1 MGEPDRSHQ
10 GGAGVGQKERAAGAA
25 EPADAAIHRGHRDR
39 MRRRAE
45 EEGLDGFADH
55 EVLELLL
62 FAVLPRVNTNPVAHR
77 LLARFGSL
85 SGVLEADPN
94 DLVTVRGV
102 GRRAA
107 SFLPT
112 VPGIARRILQDRVR
126 RDNPRLSD
134 PDAVAAYVMPFMA
147 GRPEEVIYLLCLDA
161 QCRVRFP
168 ALVASGTVTEAHLHP
183 RQAVETALRHRAA
196 SAILAHNHPA
206 GEATPSG
213 ADHRMTQRV
222 AEALA
227 SVGVPLLDHVIVA
240 GERVFSFEK
249 EGLLP
254 NVAR

>member
-1 MGEPDRSHQ
+1 MGEKAQGP
-10 GGAGVGQKERAAGAA
+10 GGATHDAGL
-25 EPADAAIHRGHRDR
+25 HRGHRDR
-39 MRRRAE
+39 MRRRAL

-85 SGVLEADPN
+85 SAVLEADPN
-94 DLVTVRGV
+94 DLATVAGV
-102 GRRAA
+102 GRRGAQFLA
-107 SFLPT
+107 SLPHL
-112 VPGIARRILQDRVR
+112 ARRFMHDRAR
-126 RDNPRLSD
+126 RENPRLTD
-134 PDAVAAYVMPFMA
+134 PDAVAAYVTPLMA
-147 GRPEEVIYLLCLDA
+147 GRAEEVIYLLCLDA

-168 ALVASGTVTEAHLHP
+168 ALVAAGTVTEAHLHP

-213 ADHRMTQRV
+213 ADHRMTQRI

-254 NVAR
+254 NVVR

>member
-1 MGEPDRSHQ
+1 MGHRNRSDQ
-10 GGAGVGQKERAAGAA
+10 GGAGVGEKEQAAGGAPDTA
-25 EPADAAIHRGHRDR
+25 LHRGHRDR
-39 MRRRAE
+39 MRRRAQ

-62 FAVLPRVNTNPVAHR
+62 FAVLPRVNTNPIAHR

-85 SGVLEADPN
+85 SAVLEADPK
-94 DLVTVRGV
+94 DLATVAGV

-107 SFLPT
+107 QFLPSL
-112 VPGIARRILQDRVR
+112 PQLARRILQDRVR
-126 RDNPRLSD
+126 CENPRLTD
-134 PDAVAAYVMPFMA
+134 PDAVAAYVMPLMA
-147 GRPEEVIYLLCLDA
+147 GRPEEVIYLLCLDS

-168 ALVASGTVTEAHLHP
+168 ALLSAGTVSEAHLHP

-206 GEATPSG
+206 GEASPSG
-213 ADHRMTQRV
+213 ADHRMTQRI

-254 NVAR
+254 NVVR